1 MRQLSIATPICVAEN
16 FDGEIVALNLDTGLY
31 FSLPGLA
38 GAIWRD
44 LNAGHPPEKIVT
56 ELASANDVLGRDA
69 FRFINSLVSH
79 GLLRENGEADSTLP
93 EPEYRTLVECG
104 ESDLTFSAHDDLK
117 DLVMTDPIHDV
128 DESAGWPVF
137 RDRA

>member
-1 MRQLSIATPICVAEN
+1 MRRLSIAIPACVAEN

-56 ELASANDVLGRDA
+56 ELAAANDVLGQDA
-69 FRFINSLVSH
+69 SRFIDSLVSY
-79 GLLRENGEADSTLP
+79 GLLRENGEADSALP
-93 EPEYRTLVECG
+93 EPECRALARRG
-104 ESDLTFSAHDDLK
+104 EFDLSFTAHDDMK

-128 DESAGWPVF
+128 DEAAGWPVF